1 MPPGVFPLAVPAVRG
16 GFCTLVSGGKIA
28 YIPSLL
34 RAKLRGRESTVSNRH
49 THSSPTDLLRR
60 MDEALERCRPHEPRP
75 WLHGLAMREGDG
87 TVEIIFPHAL
97 YERFFSPHR
106 QLFETALRQCL
117 PAGTNI
123 LYRTAGPVR
132 PENLSAG
139 SPLPEKTSARAPSVP
154 ATKTTDGLA
163 PAGGQPPS
171 LPGPSRTLD
180 DFLCNA
186 KNAFPLE
193 VMRRIAG
200 HPPGT
205 VFQPLLLYG
214 GSGTGKSHLLSA
226 VGSDFSRQ
234 GMRVL
239 SLPAARFCRQAEDWA
254 RQPESFWQDV
264 HVLLLDDLQDIVGQE
279 AWQGHL
285 VTLLDHCPPQRQALF
300 ALTGTAQTFKR
311 LQPRLVGR
319 LESGLVTEL
328 LEPDLEIRLRYLQ
341 DICRQRQL
349 PLSREEQLFLARRCR
364 QFRLLQG
371 MLLKVAAFAE
381 MRQGSLSREDVENI
395 ARTGGT
401 EPAIGHREI
410 VEEISRL
417 YALRPEEVLGNGR
430 RPQLVLARQIAMYV
444 CRRRLGLS
452 YPELGRMFGGK
463 DHSTV
468 VHAVKKVK
476 KMLESNKDVQNV
488 VAALE
493 KSAP

>member
-1 MPPGVFPLAVPAVRG
+1 MGG
-16 GFCTLVSGGKIA
+16 GFSTLVSTGKIA
-28 YIPSLL
+28 YIPPLL
-34 RAKLRGRESTVSNRH
+34 RAESRGRESTLSNRN
-49 THSSPTDLLRR
+49 TPPSPSDLLRR
-60 MDEALERCRPHEPRP
+60 TDEALERSLPHEPRP
-75 WLHGLAMREGDG
+75 WLHGLGVLEADG
-87 TVEIIFPHAL
+87 TVEIVFPHAL
-97 YERFFSPHR
+97 YERFFSPYR
-106 QLFETALRQCL
+106 QVFETALRQCL
-117 PAGTNI
+117 PPGTSVR
-123 LYRTAGPVR
+123 YRTDVISRPRRDPGTSSLPEEAGEGTPLTLTPEL
-132 PENLSAG
+132 PENVSPAAG
-139 SPLPEKTSARAPSVP
+139 AL
-154 ATKTTDGLA
+154 
-163 PAGGQPPS
+163 PS
-171 LPGPSRTLD
+171 LPDPHKTLD

-193 VMRRIAG
+193 AMRRIAR
-200 HPPGT
+200 HAPGA

-214 GSGTGKSHLLSA
+214 ASGTGKSHLLSA
-226 VGSDFSRQ
+226 VGAGYARQ
-234 GMRVL
+234 GLRVL
-239 SLPAARFCRQAEDWA
+239 ALPAARFCRQADGWA
-254 RQPESFWQDV
+254 RLPERFWQTADV
-264 HVLLLDDLQDIVGQE
+264 LMLDDLQEIIGQE
-279 AWQGHL
+279 HCQGLL
-285 VTLLDHCPPQRQALF
+285 VSLLDHCPPQRQAIF

-311 LQPRLVGR
+311 LQSRLVGR

-341 DICRQRQL
+341 EICRQRHL

-371 MLLKVAAFAE
+371 MLLKAAAFAE
-381 MRQGSLSREDVENI
+381 MRQGSLSREDIENI

-410 VEEISRL
+410 VEEICRL

-452 YPELGRMFGGK
+452 YPELGRMFGGR

-468 VHAVKKVK
+468 VHAVKKIRQ
-476 KMLESNKDVQNV
+476 MLESNKDVQNV

>member
-1 MPPGVFPLAVPAVRG
+1 M
-16 GFCTLVSGGKIA
+16 
-28 YIPSLL
+28 
-34 RAKLRGRESTVSNRH
+34 SNRH
-49 THSSPTDLLRR
+49 TPSSPPDLLRR
-60 MDEALERCRPHEPRP
+60 TDEALERSLPHEPRP
-75 WLHGLAMREGDG
+75 WLHGLGVLEADG
-87 TVEIIFPHAL
+87 MVEITFPHAL
-97 YERFFSPHR
+97 YERFFSPYR
-106 QLFETALRQCL
+106 QMFETALRQCL
-117 PAGTNI
+117 PPGTQI
-123 LYRTAGPVR
+123 RYRTAVIPR
-132 PENLSAG
+132 PQGKPGGNSPTGALESAG
-139 SPLPEKTSARAPSVP
+139 DRPAPPVPLPEPADGTAQAAGEEAP
-154 ATKTTDGLA
+154 
-163 PAGGQPPS
+163 PP
-171 LPGPSRTLD
+171 PGPHKTLD

-193 VMRRIAG
+193 VMRRIAR
-200 HPPGT
+200 HAPGA

-226 VGSDFSRQ
+226 VGAAYARQ
-234 GMRVL
+234 GLRVL
-239 SLPAARFCRQAEDWA
+239 SLPAARFCRQADGWA
-254 RQPESFWQDV
+254 RLPERFWQTVDV
-264 HVLLLDDLQDIVGQE
+264 LMLDDLQEIIGQE
-279 AWQGHL
+279 EWQGHL
-285 VTLLDHCPPQRQALF
+285 VSLLDHCPPRRQALF

-311 LQPRLVGR
+311 LQSRLAGR

-341 DICRQRQL
+341 EICRLRKL
-349 PLSREEQLFLARRCR
+349 PLSAEEQLFLARRCR

-371 MLLKVAAFAE
+371 MLLKAAAFAE
-381 MRQGSLSREDVENI
+381 MRQGSLSREDIENI

-410 VEEISRL
+410 VEEICRL

-452 YPELGRMFGGK
+452 YPELGRMFGGR

-468 VHAVKKVK
+468 VHAVKKIK
-476 KMLESNKDVQNV
+476 QMLESNKDVQNV

>member
-1 MPPGVFPLAVPAVRG
+1 M
-16 GFCTLVSGGKIA
+16 
-28 YIPSLL
+28 
-34 RAKLRGRESTVSNRH
+34 SNRH
-49 THSSPTDLLRR
+49 THSSLPDLLRR
-60 MDEALERCRPHEPRP
+60 TDEALERRLPHEPRP
-75 WLHGLAMREGDG
+75 WLRGLAILEGDG
-87 TVEIIFPHAL
+87 AVEIIFPHAL

-106 QLFETALRQCL
+106 QIFEAALRQCL
-117 PAGTNI
+117 PEGTNI
-123 LYRTAGPVR
+123 RYRTDGVVLPAGPDDDI
-132 PENLSAG
+132 
-139 SPLPEKTSARAPSVP
+139 PLPAAAEESPSVLP
-154 ATKTTDGLA
+154 HMEQTAEISLA
-163 PAGGQPPS
+163 GEPLS
-171 LPGPSRTLD
+171 LPGSPKTLD

-193 VMRRIAG
+193 AMRRIVC
-200 HPPGT
+200 HPPGA

-226 VGSDFSRQ
+226 AGAGFARQ
-234 GMRVL
+234 GLRVL
-239 SLPAARFCRQAEDWA
+239 ALPAARFCRQAENWA
-254 RQPESFWQDV
+254 RQPERFWQDV
-264 HVLLLDDLQDIVGQE
+264 HVLLLDDLQDIAGQD
-279 AWQGHL
+279 AWQNHL

-341 DICRQRQL
+341 NICRQRQL

-371 MLLKVAAFAE
+371 MLLKVAAFAD
-381 MRQGSLSREDVENI
+381 MRQGNLSREDMENI

-410 VEEISRL
+410 VEEVCRL
-417 YALRPEEVLGNGR
+417 YSLRPEEVLGNGR

-452 YPELGRMFGGK
+452 YPELGRMFGGR

-468 VHAVKKVK
+468 VHAVKKIK

>member
-1 MPPGVFPLAVPAVRG
+1 
-16 GFCTLVSGGKIA
+16 
-28 YIPSLL
+28 
-34 RAKLRGRESTVSNRH
+34 
-49 THSSPTDLLRR
+49 
-60 MDEALERCRPHEPRP
+60 MDEALESRFPHEPRP
-75 WLHGLAMREGDG
+75 WLHGLDVLEPEEDG

-97 YERFFSPHR
+97 YERFFSPYR

-117 PAGTNI
+117 PAVTGI
-123 LYRTAGPVR
+123 RYRTAGMNR
-132 PENLSAG
+132 SAHNPDDA
-139 SPLPEKTSARAPSVP
+139 PLPEETGTTPPARHFPAEAAP
-154 ATKTTDGLA
+154 
-163 PAGGQPPS
+163 
-171 LPGPSRTLD
+171 LPGPHGTLD

-193 VMRRIAG
+193 VMRRIARN
-200 HPPGT
+200 PPGT

-226 VGSDFSRQ
+226 VGAEYTRK
-234 GMRVL
+234 GLRVL
-239 SLPAARFCRQAEDWA
+239 ALSTPHFRRRADELARR
-254 RQPESFWQDV
+254 PEQFWQ
-264 HVLLLDDLQDIVGQE
+264 HVDALLLDDLQDGIGQDD
-279 AWQGHL
+279 WQGYL
-285 VTLLDHCPPQRQALF
+285 VSLLDHCPPQRQALF

-311 LQPRLVGR
+311 LQGRLVGR
-319 LESGLVTEL
+319 LESGLVVEL

-381 MRQGSLSREDVENI
+381 MRQGSLSREDIENI

-401 EPAIGHREI
+401 EPAVGHREI
-410 VEEISRL
+410 VEEICRL
-417 YALRPEEVLGNGR
+417 YSLRPEEVLGNGR
-430 RPQLVLARQIAMYV
+430 RPQLALARQIAMYV

-452 YPELGRMFGGK
+452 YPELGRMFGGR

-468 VHAVKKVK
+468 VHAVKKIK

>member
-1 MPPGVFPLAVPAVRG
+1 MGG
-16 GFCTLVSGGKIA
+16 GFSTLVSTGKIA
-28 YIPSLL
+28 YIPPLL
-34 RAKLRGRESTVSNRH
+34 RAESRGRESTLSNRN
-49 THSSPTDLLRR
+49 TPPSPSDLLRR
-60 MDEALERCRPHEPRP
+60 TDEALERSLPHEPRP
-75 WLHGLAMREGDG
+75 WLHGLGVLEADG
-87 TVEIIFPHAL
+87 TVEIVFPHAL
-97 YERFFSPHR
+97 YERFFSPYR
-106 QLFETALRQCL
+106 QVFETALRQCL
-117 PAGTNI
+117 PPGTSVR
-123 LYRTAGPVR
+123 YRTDVISRPRRDPGTSSLPEEAGEGTPLTLP
-132 PENLSAG
+132 PEQPGSVPPAAG
-139 SPLPEKTSARAPSVP
+139 ALPPLPDPHK
-154 ATKTTDGLA
+154 
-163 PAGGQPPS
+163 
-171 LPGPSRTLD
+171 TLD

-193 VMRRIAG
+193 AMRRIAR
-200 HPPGT
+200 HAPGA

-214 GSGTGKSHLLSA
+214 ASGTGKSHLLSA
-226 VGSDFSRQ
+226 VGAGYARQ
-234 GMRVL
+234 GLRVL
-239 SLPAARFCRQAEDWA
+239 ALPAARFCRQADGWA
-254 RQPESFWQDV
+254 RLPERFWQTADV
-264 HVLLLDDLQDIVGQE
+264 LMLDDLQEIIGQE
-279 AWQGHL
+279 HCQSLL
-285 VTLLDHCPPQRQALF
+285 VSLLDHCPPQRQAIF

-311 LQPRLVGR
+311 LQSRLVGR

-341 DICRQRQL
+341 EICRQRHL

-371 MLLKVAAFAE
+371 MLLKAAAFAE
-381 MRQGSLSREDVENI
+381 MRQGSLSREDIENI

-410 VEEISRL
+410 VEEICRL

-452 YPELGRMFGGK
+452 YPELGRMFGGR

-468 VHAVKKVK
+468 VHAVKKIRQ
-476 KMLESNKDVQNV
+476 MLESNKDVQNV

>member
-1 MPPGVFPLAVPAVRG
+1 
-16 GFCTLVSGGKIA
+16 
-28 YIPSLL
+28 
-34 RAKLRGRESTVSNRH
+34 
-49 THSSPTDLLRR
+49 
-60 MDEALERCRPHEPRP
+60 MDEALEQRLPHEPRP
-75 WLHGLAMREGDG
+75 WLHGLGVLEAEG

-97 YERFFSPHR
+97 YERFFSPYR
-106 QLFETALRQCL
+106 QMFETALRQCL
-117 PAGTNI
+117 PAGTHVR
-123 LYRTAGPVR
+123 YRTAVISRRQPATDGTSPPHAPQRVTAAARPTEPV
-132 PENLSAG
+132 ENLFPADEQAPPLSSG
-139 SPLPEKTSARAPSVP
+139 SHK
-154 ATKTTDGLA
+154 
-163 PAGGQPPS
+163 
-171 LPGPSRTLD
+171 TLD

-193 VMRRIAG
+193 AMRRIVRHA
-200 HPPGT
+200 PGT
-205 VFQPLLLYG
+205 IFQPLLLYG

-226 VGSDFSRQ
+226 AASQYARQ
-234 GMRVL
+234 GLRVL
-239 SLPAARFCRQAEDWA
+239 TLPASRFCRQAEAWA
-254 RQPESFWQDV
+254 RRPEHFWQHVD
-264 HVLLLDDLQDIVGQE
+264 VLLLDDLQDIIGQE

-285 VTLLDHCPPQRQALF
+285 VSLLDQCPAQRQAIF

-311 LQPRLVGR
+311 LQSRLVGR

-341 DICRQRQL
+341 AVCRQRQL
-349 PLSREEQLFLARRCR
+349 PLSHEEQLFLARRCR

-381 MRQGSLSREDVENI
+381 MRQGSLSREDIENI

-401 EPAIGHREI
+401 EPAVGHREI
-410 VEEISRL
+410 VEEICRL

-452 YPELGRMFGGK
+452 YPELGRMFGGR

-468 VHAVKKVK
+468 VHAVKKIK
-476 KMLESNKDVQNV
+476 QMLESNKDVQNV

>member
-1 MPPGVFPLAVPAVRG
+1 MG
-16 GFCTLVSGGKIA
+16 GDFCTLVSTGKIA
-28 YIPSLL
+28 YILPLL
-34 RAKLRGRESTVSNRH
+34 RARPRGRESTVSYRH
-49 THSSPTDLLRR
+49 TPPSPSDLLRR
-60 MDEALERCRPHEPRP
+60 LDEALERCRPHEPRP
-75 WLHGLAMREGDG
+75 WLHGLDMLEGDG
-87 TVEIIFPHAL
+87 MVEIVFPHAL

-117 PAGTNI
+117 PAGTSI
-123 LYRTAGPVR
+123 RYRTAGPVR
-132 PENLSAG
+132 PEDLPAA
-139 SPLPEKTSARAPSVP
+139 LLCPEKTGANAPSFP
-154 ATKTTDGLA
+154 GRETAELS

-171 LPGPSRTLD
+171 LPGPSKTLD

-200 HPPGT
+200 HPPGA

-226 VGSDFSRQ
+226 VGTGFARQ

-254 RQPESFWQDV
+254 RRPENFWQDV
-264 HVLLLDDLQDIVGQE
+264 HVLILDDLQDIVGQDL
-279 AWQGHL
+279 WQRHL

-319 LESGLVTEL
+319 LESGLVAEL

-341 DICRQRQL
+341 DICRQRRL

-371 MLLKVAAFAE
+371 MLLKVAAFTE

-410 VEEISRL
+410 VEEICRL